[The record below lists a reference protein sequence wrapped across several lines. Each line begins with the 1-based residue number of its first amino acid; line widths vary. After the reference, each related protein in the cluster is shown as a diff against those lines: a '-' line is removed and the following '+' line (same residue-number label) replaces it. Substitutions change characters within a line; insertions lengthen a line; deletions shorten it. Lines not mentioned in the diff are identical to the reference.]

1 MQANTASRPY
11 LSGGIAPG
19 QMETALR
26 WARYLANTFGTGGA
40 LCSLRYYERIGWIDE
55 ATRRGVER
63 QLRGLSTEELHSKK
77 YDDPGCFDGPL
88 SPLSGTPFGSHA
100 RSLEFVATLADDDI
114 ESRVVHADAA
124 LRSGDEIP
132 EPIARDRPAER

>member
-1 MQANTASRPY
+1 VQVNTAHRPY
-11 LSGGIAPG
+11 LRGEIEPEQIDA
-19 QMETALR
+19 ALR

-55 ATRRGVER
+55 AARRSVER

-88 SPLSGTPFGSHA
+88 SALSGTPFGSHA

-114 ESRVVHADAA
+114 GSRVVHADAA
-124 LRSGDEIP
+124 LRGDGETP
-132 EPIARDRPAER
+132 DPVDRERRAER